1 MGSHRKYRGIK
12 MKNNVT
18 QRLLRIK
25 DVMRATGISKSYI
38 YALAKEGK
46 FPKSIRLVKGG
57 SAVCWN
63 ASDVEQWISDCIAN
77 QEEA

>member
-1 MGSHRKYRGIK
+1 MDSHKPFWRIR
-12 MKNNVT
+12 MNNNET
-18 QRLLRIK
+18 HRLLRIK

-57 SAVCWN
+57 SAVCWL
-63 ASDVEQWISDCIAN
+63 ASDVEKWISDCIAN